1 MFEGLYGR
9 DPAALLAFSW
19 PTWRRD
25 EDGIFRLAPAPS
37 FQVAA
42 AEKALESLPEHAR
55 AIAALE
61 ADPSARR
68 HLDQIVGTPMG
79 GSQFQISQFLWSLI
93 AAASDSHSPFDFR
106 ADLFDERLGEVMAVF
121 AAETV
126 EQVTLMPLA
135 GFAGTADAP
144 FVLSDVTEVD
154 RLTDAEIAR
163 SLSVGVVRGIGTL
176 AIFQNEPAVWG
187 IRVRQRLPKVVGAA
201 AFERLQGGTQP
212 SRYYERASAEL
223 ERGLVALRVHRAGA
237 IAGVGYMSFT
247 VDLGPG
253 QSTTSGFLAPGYI
266 GFSTY
271 EVTEADRPG
280 IETLASA
287 LASRGV
293 QRRPYVENAARRFS
307 FASERHRADD
317 RLLDLMIA
325 AESLFLGHMTDHG
338 GELRFRLALHAAHL
352 LGSTTSERMTLAK
365 RMRRAYD
372 TRSAIV
378 HGGTPTPE
386 TWGSSEHKPVT
397 LDEFTS
403 AIEGDMRR
411 AIQQALALSAAN
423 RSKSPFFDW
432 DESIFA
438 APGAA
443 RE

>member
-1 MFEGLYGR
+1 MFEGLYAR

-37 FQVAA
+37 FQFFA
-42 AEKALESLPEHAR
+42 AEKALESLPEYAL
-55 AIAALE
+55 ALAALE
-61 ADPSARR
+61 ADPSARS

-106 ADLFDERLGEVMAVF
+106 ADLFDTRLGEVMAVF

-280 IETLASA
+280 IEGLASA

-293 QRRPYVENAARRFS
+293 QQRPYVENAARRFS
-307 FASERHRADD
+307 FASERHRSDD

-325 AESLFLGHMTDHG
+325 AESLFLGHERPK

-365 RMRRAYD
+365 RMHRAYD

-378 HGGTPTPE
+378 HGGTPKPKV
-386 TWGSSEHKPVT
+386 WGSTERKPVT

-403 AIEGDMRR
+403 QIEGDMRR
-411 AIQQALALSAAN
+411 AIQRGLTLSATD
-423 RSKSPFFDW
+423 RGRGPFFDW
-432 DESIFA
+432 DESIYA
-438 APGAA
+438 APVAVRA
-443 RE
+443 